1 MLAEFKP
8 HLAAFI
14 MLFCALASSAQAQ
27 RTLRVIVPFSA
38 GGPVDLTTRWL
49 MQEAQGPLA
58 LSIIVENR
66 AGAGGNIGMEALAK
80 APPDGYTIGIA
91 TTASHALNP
100 WLFSKLPY
108 KPQSDFQAITLMLKV
123 PNVLVL
129 SMQNSFRLKLNTLS
143 DLIAYAKKHP
153 GALNYAS
160 GGNGSAGHLAA
171 ELLKSMAHLDIT
183 HIPFNGASPA
193 QLALLSGQVDFN
205 IDNLSS
211 AAMGIKTGKLRALA
225 VSSAHRSPLL
235 PMVPTIAETLPGFE
249 IETWWGL
256 VAPQGVR
263 SEWVNQLNQVF
274 VNLLKSQEMKDKFA
288 SVMAQPHASTPEQFE
303 AMMSADREKYQH
315 LVSISGA
322 RVD

>member
-1 MLAEFKP
+1 MSALPRILLTLCCVLAF
-8 HLAAFI
+8 
-14 MLFCALASSAQAQ
+14 SAQAQ
-27 RTLRVIVPFSA
+27 KTLRVIVPFSA

-58 LSIIVENR
+58 LPIIVENR

-108 KPQSDFQAITLMLKV
+108 KPQSDFQAITQMLKV

-129 SMQNSFRLKLNTLS
+129 STQSSVRLQLHTLS
-143 DLIAYAKKHP
+143 ELIAYAKQHP
-153 GALNYAS
+153 GELNYAS
-160 GGNGSAGHLAA
+160 GGNGSAGHLGA
-171 ELLKSMAHLDIT
+171 ELMKSMAHLDIT

-225 VSSAHRSPLL
+225 VTSALRSPLL
-235 PMVPTIAETLPGFE
+235 PTVPTLSETLPGFE

-256 VAPQGVR
+256 VAPKGVR
-263 SEWVNQLNQVF
+263 AEWVNQLNQVF
-274 VNLLKSQEMKDKFA
+274 ASLLNSPDMKAKFA
-288 SVMAQPHASTPEQFE
+288 SVMAEPHASTPEQFE
-303 AMMSADREKYQH
+303 AMMTAEREKYKH